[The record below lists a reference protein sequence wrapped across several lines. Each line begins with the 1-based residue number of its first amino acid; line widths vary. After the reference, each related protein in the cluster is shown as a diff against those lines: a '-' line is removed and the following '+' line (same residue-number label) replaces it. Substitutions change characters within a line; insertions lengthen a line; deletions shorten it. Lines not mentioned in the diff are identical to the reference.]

1 MEEKAIGRSR
11 EPTFLGHAHFE
22 ALLQPA
28 VLAAIPG
35 YLVDDTVF
43 VTVTCIHHVFLDAAP
58 EEALNLRAGGV
69 SLKQDAGD
77 TNISQT
83 IQVAL
88 GLTQSVL
95 FVAGVL
101 GND

>member
-1 MEEKAIGRSR
+1 MTR
-11 EPTFLGHAHFE
+11 
-22 ALLQPA
+22 
-28 VLAAIPG
+28 
-35 YLVDDTVF
+35 
-43 VTVTCIHHVFLDAAP
+43 IHHVFLDAAP